1 MILKVLLHISHDNS
15 ILKPDELPFASPKK
29 KALFWYRNSYLLG
42 DPVFSQISFRFIILN
57 EFYEVV
63 LRVVDLQAELL
74 LLEIFEYRMNV
85 VKGFVDI
92 LPDFGSSQDNLS
104 RDKNE

>member
-1 MILKVLLHISHDNS
+1 MKGHQRCLARMQTNFHEFFQVFFGKFLFKTCCFIL
-15 ILKPDELPFASPKK
+15 
-29 KALFWYRNSYLLG
+29 
-42 DPVFSQISFRFIILN
+42 FIILN